1 MVHSASPV
9 ALEVV
14 PDPQEQLVRPAV
26 EGTKNVFDSVVKSSE
41 SSI

>member
-1 MVHSASPV
+1 V

-26 EGTKNVFDSVVKSSE
+26 EGTKNVFDSVVKSGE
-41 SSI
+41 SSV